1 MRCCLLSPLER
12 RGPWTRPEY
21 GTGSWPLA
29 LGADLFPYGAD
40 DLAPLERYDVLLL
53 VVAMGLYDRIGEVL
67 DRFAHKTRVLMLTC
81 DAMFLDPQGFFP
93 GFRTPLGALLDR
105 ADLAASETEETAFF
119 QAMSD
124 TPVVHL
130 PLPLPLAALRA
141 VARTARAEGPPWDVE
156 GAAAVGARTARAE
169 GPPGRRPR
177 VWLGAAFRATKNGLA
192 TALAFQRLRERFPE
206 GGAPQAI
213 VFADEPEAEGR
224 AYSAWGIEGVS
235 VLPTCAQP
243 DLWRRAA
250 RCALALHLDHRRTI
264 GRFSGDCAALGVPC
278 VSTAGATMQRACFP
292 DLTVEPWDVEGAAAV
307 GAGLLRDR
315 ALAGGVTAKAARAV
329 AAFDLEPMARR
340 FRQALKTV

>member
-1 MRCCLLSPLER
+1 MRCCLLSPLDR
-12 RGPWTRPEY
+12 RGPWTAPEY
-21 GTGSWPLA
+21 GAGSWPLA
-29 LGADLFPYGAD
+29 LGADLFPYGAA

-53 VVAMGLYDRIGEVL
+53 QVHMDAYDRIGEVL
-67 DRFAHKTRVLMLTC
+67 DRFAHKTRVLLLTC
-81 DAMFLDPQGFFP
+81 DATFLDPQGFFP

-119 QAMSD
+119 QAMTD

-141 VARTARAEGPPWDVE
+141 AARA
-156 GAAAVGARTARAE
+156 ARADSR
-169 GPPGRRPR
+169 PADAPR

-206 GGAPQAI
+206 GRAPEAL
-213 VFADEPEAEGR
+213 VFADQPEAERR
-224 AYSAWGIEGVS
+224 AYADWGIEGVS

-243 DLWRRAA
+243 ELWRRAA
-250 RCALALHLDHRRTI
+250 RCDLALHLDHRRTI
-264 GRFSGDCAALGVPC
+264 GRFSGDCAALGIPC

-292 DLTVEPWDVEGAAAV
+292 DLTVEPWDVEGAAEL

-315 ALAGGVTAKAARAV
+315 ALARGVGAKAARAV

-340 FRQALKTV
+340 FRQALKNV